1 MKKFIVNRKEFDQYQ
16 DMVSR
21 LYPELTS
28 QAKELHKNSMSTM
41 EITFQVT
48 NACSLACSYCYQ
60 INKGIKV
67 MSFDTAKRFIDNLF
81 NDKYKGYVSLEEK
94 PFLILDFIGGEPFL
108 QPKLIEQIC
117 DYFYDKAIEL
127 IHPWA
132 EHSIISVCTNG
143 VHWFEPEV
151 QHLLNKYGN
160 RMSLS
165 VTIDGDKELHD
176 SCRRFPD
183 GRPSYDL
190 AWAAAQDWIKRGGY
204 IGSKITIAPAN
215 LQYMN
220 KAIKHFIEAGYTEI
234 NANTVYEWGWNLN
247 YAKEFYQKLIEIAD
261 YLIDNNLEQKIY
273 LSLFVEELGKP
284 EDPNKLETWCG
295 GVGNAM
301 LAIDPDG
308 NLYPCLRYM
317 DSSLGTDQTPMI
329 FGTVDDGMGQLEV
342 HAKRMQC
349 MSCITRQT
357 EMCDECY
364 YCPIGMG
371 CAECAAYDYQV
382 YGTPNHHCTYLCDM
396 HVARCLANC
405 YFWNKCYQKHDTE
418 QIFSLWVPDDWALKI
433 ISPEELQMLKN
444 LTGEPNKIIQHPH
457 PEEVIEWQKKLG
469 EVPEDYNED
478 ELRKKFKADL
488 VAKGLGVGKA
498 GTKEEWDEGTKET
511 GEWIPQNQSI
521 G

>member
-1 MKKFIVNRKEFDQYQ
+1 MDKFEIKRKQFNQYQ
-16 DMVSR
+16 DMMQR
-21 LYPELTS
+21 LYPELNPGS
-28 QAKELHKNSMSTM
+28 ELDKERGFMSTM

-67 MSFDTAKRFIDNLF
+67 MPFETAKTFIDNLF
-81 NDKYKGYVSLEEK
+81 EGKYTGYVSIEEK

-108 QPKLIEQIC
+108 QPQLIEQIC
-117 DYFYDKAIEL
+117 DYFFDKAIEL
-127 IHPWA
+127 MHPWA
-132 EHSIISVCTNG
+132 EHTMISICTNG

-151 QHLLNKYGN
+151 QHFLNKYRN
-160 RMSLS
+160 RISLS

-215 LQYMN
+215 LQFMN
-220 KAIKHFIEAGYTEI
+220 KAIIHFIENGYIDI
-234 NANTVYEWGWNLN
+234 NANTVYEWGWNLQ
-247 YAKEFYQKLIEIAD
+247 YAKEFYGKLIEIAD
-261 YLIDNNLEQKIY
+261 YLIDNDLEEQIY
-273 LSLFVEELGKP
+273 LSLFGETIGQP
-284 EDPNKLETWCG
+284 DDPRNLQTWCG

-317 DSSLGTDQTPMI
+317 DSSLGTNQLPMI
-329 FGTVDDGMGQLEV
+329 FGTVWDGIGQINV
-342 HAKRMQC
+342 HANRMKC
-349 MSCITRQT
+349 MGCITRRT
-357 EMCDECY
+357 EMCDECF

-396 HVARCLANC
+396 HTARCLANC
-405 YFWNKCYQKHDTE
+405 YFWNKCYQKHNTG
-418 QIFSLWVPDDWALKI
+418 QQMFLWVPDEWALKI
-433 ISPEELQMLKN
+433 IDKEELQMLKN
-444 LTGEPNKIIQHPH
+444 LAGEPEMEIHHPH
-457 PEEVIEWQKKLG
+457 PKEVIEWQKKLK
-469 EVPEDYNED
+469 EVPEDYDEED
-478 ELRKKFKADL
+478 LRKEFKEKLA
-488 VAKGLGVGKA
+488 ARGLPMNEA
-498 GTKEEWDEGTKET
+498 GTKEEWEIATLT
-511 GEWIPQNQSI
+511 
-521 G
+521 